1 MALTKKEIQKLDA
14 SQKAK
19 ALREACAWGEYEQV
33 SLLLKLGADAQA
45 QATSAERAHPESS
58 GSQSSAFKQIE
69 KGDTA
74 LNAAARGGFL
84 DAVKILVSS
93 IGSPASQKEAAMRVS
108 GTHGAQTPAMA
119 AASSSNPEAQDVLVW
134 LMELE
139 PACAVKSATAQ
150 GPAWSAAQ
158 SGNGRG
164 LARVAIFLE
173 QERGIQAAT
182 QCFDEPDILGRTLL
196 HWALA
201 SGSSEACQVAIERSG
216 PHAFEQIDVRG
227 CNVWLCAAKSGSW
240 EPFDLLLAHA
250 KKMKNPRWSQS
261 EALMSLDALG
271 FSALSAAAQAGS
283 LAGCIGAW
291 TAVSVLMEPAQ
302 KAEEL
307 DRAIVS
313 ALRAGRKKVAQWLG
327 ERKAGAKDEMPPLWA
342 TKSAREV
349 LKGLDPQK
357 GEPLPRR
364 GRG

>member
-19 ALREACAWGEYEQV
+19 ALREAGAWGEYEQV

-45 QATSAERAHPESS
+45 QAPSAERSHPESS

-93 IGSPASQKEAAMRVS
+93 TGSPASQKEATMRVS

-119 AASSSNPEAQDVLVW
+119 AASSSNPEALDVLVW

-182 QCFDEPDILGRTLL
+182 QCFDEPDMLGRTLL

-227 CNVWLCAAKSGSW
+227 CNVWLCAAKSRSW

-250 KKMKNPRWSQS
+250 KKMKNWNNNIFKVYDKSFRPNTNEDLW
-261 EALMSLDALG
+261 EITNFEKLNML
-271 FSALSAAAQAGS
+271 
-283 LAGCIGAW
+283 IW
-291 TAVSVLMEPAQ
+291 
-302 KAEEL
+302 
-307 DRAIVS
+307 
-313 ALRAGRKKVAQWLG
+313 GRKKTDMLQG
-327 ERKAGAKDEMPPLWA
+327 HQ
-342 TKSAREV
+342 TKIHFEGKNSYNTGHHTTYIMNGPDSSSLYYAIKV
-349 LKGLDPQK
+349 DITA
-357 GEPLPRR
+357 
-364 GRG
+364 